1 MSASRPSRSSIVPPA
16 TPRSHLTYWGLLAG
30 CVLVAAVASPACN
43 KPSETDA
50 TTITKTTPGNLPLA
64 PSASAEPAN
73 PRHITMKGEAPGA
86 TVAGEQPV
94 LADGGPAL
102 R

>member
-1 MSASRPSRSSIVPPA
+1 VSARRESRSSIVPPA
-16 TPRSHLTYWGLLAG
+16 TRRAHLTYWGLLAA
-30 CVLVAAVASPACN
+30 CVLTAAAASPACN

-50 TTITKTTPGNLPLA
+50 TTSTKTTPGNMPLA
-64 PSASAEPAN
+64 PSSSVAPAN
-73 PRHITMKGEAPGA
+73 PRQVTMKGAPPGA

-94 LADGGPAL
+94 LADGGAAV